1 MLLGGSAQRSTRA
14 ELAVSADAKHL
25 DEVSGFI
32 PGGAVEVVREQL
44 TRVAFQAQHGDPV
57 EAGVSKWLLDKPDSP
72 ARPASGVQPLAHSNQ

>member
-14 ELAVSADAKHL
+14 ELAVLADAKHL

-32 PGGAVEVVREQL
+32 LGGAVEVVREQL

-57 EAGVSKWLLDKPDSP
+57 EAGV
-72 ARPASGVQPLAHSNQ
+72 